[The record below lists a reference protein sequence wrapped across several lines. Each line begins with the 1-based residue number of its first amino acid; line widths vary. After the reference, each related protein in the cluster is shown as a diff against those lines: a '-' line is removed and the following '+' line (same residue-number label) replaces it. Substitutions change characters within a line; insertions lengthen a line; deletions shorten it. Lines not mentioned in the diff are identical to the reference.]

1 MPAVTAIM
9 IDSREPDNI
18 KNLKFAGIPTT
29 VAYLE
34 TGDILAVTDDGH
46 ELVIER
52 KTPDDLLGTLKDD
65 RLFPQLA
72 RMVAKRQEQQL
83 AGMPVTSWAYLV
95 ITEPLRSDPNT
106 GKVVTQRGITGWSFA
121 AVMGMILSI
130 QEMGV
135 FVIFAN
141 GADDYQECIL
151 RIGRRTRKPEMVLL
165 PPRTPNILGP
175 KATFLASLPHVG
187 VEKVQEILAW
197 SGDNLAHAL
206 SGLTDL
212 TIKAPLPMSYRKEIK
227 DLFGLEDNQSLEIY
241 QKES

>member
-1 MPAVTAIM
+1 MPQITAIM
-9 IDSREPDNI
+9 IDSREPESI
-18 KNLKFAGIPTT
+18 KTLKFGGIPTT

-46 ELVIER
+46 ELLIER
-52 KTPDDLLGTLKDD
+52 KTPDDLLNTLKDD
-65 RLFPQLA
+65 RLFVQLA
-72 RMVAKRQEQQL
+72 RMVEKRNLQQL
-83 AGMPVTSWAYLV
+83 SGEPVTSWPYLV
-95 ITEPLRSDPNT
+95 ITEPLRCDPS
-106 GKVVTQRGITGWSFA
+106 GKVITQRGVTGWSFA
-121 AVMGMILSI
+121 AVMGTLLSI

-141 GADDYQECIL
+141 GANDYQDCIL
-151 RIGRRTRKPEMVLL
+151 RIGRRNRKSDMVLL

-197 SGDNLAHAL
+197 SGDNLAYAL

-227 DLFGLEDNQSLEIY
+227 SLFGLEDNESLEVFT
-241 QKES
+241 KEM

>member
-1 MPAVTAIM
+1 MPAITAIM
-9 IDSREPDNI
+9 IDSREPADI
-18 KNLKFAGIPTT
+18 KALKFSGIPTT
-29 VAYLE
+29 VTMLD

-52 KTPDDLLGTLKDD
+52 KTPDDLLNTLKDD

-72 RMVAKRQEQQL
+72 RMVAKRQEQQR
-83 AGMPVTSWAYLV
+83 AGEPVTSWAYLV
-95 ITEPLRSDPNT
+95 ITEPLRCDAS
-106 GKVVTQRGITGWSFA
+106 GKVITQRGITGWSFA
-121 AVMGMILSI
+121 SVMGTLLSI

-141 GADDYQECIL
+141 GANDYQDCIL
-151 RIGRRTRKPEMVLL
+151 RIGRRNRKSEMVLL
-165 PPRTPNILGP
+165 PPKTPNILGP

-227 DLFGLEDNQSLEIY
+227 DLFGLEDNQSLEVY
-241 QKES
+241 QKEM